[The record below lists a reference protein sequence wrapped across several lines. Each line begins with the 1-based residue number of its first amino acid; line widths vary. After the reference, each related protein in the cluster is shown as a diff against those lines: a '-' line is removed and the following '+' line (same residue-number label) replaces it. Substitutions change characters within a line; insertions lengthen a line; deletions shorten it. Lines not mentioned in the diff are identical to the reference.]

1 LDFVPNQERNQ
12 AIPCR
17 HIPLNDA
24 GETLETLYNT
34 ASMEEIE
41 TVLREWLK
49 KKIAELK
56 QTSESPLTWIAA

>member
-34 ASMEEIE
+34 ANMEEIE
-41 TVLREWLK
+41 PVLREWLK